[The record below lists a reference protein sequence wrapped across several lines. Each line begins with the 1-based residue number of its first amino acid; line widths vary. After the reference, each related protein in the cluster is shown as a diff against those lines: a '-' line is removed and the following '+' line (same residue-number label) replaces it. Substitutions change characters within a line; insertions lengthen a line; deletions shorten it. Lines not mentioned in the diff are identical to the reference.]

1 MRMTA
6 LHGDFA
12 VRVEDID
19 LSQPMDHATRD
30 KLRDVWM
37 RHGVAVF
44 PGQDLDDE
52 ALAGF
57 AAQFGPL
64 FVHVQKQLLRK
75 TGRKEIMELSNLPGA
90 HAPVTSD
97 LDWHTDQSYTPK
109 PVFGTILHGL
119 IVTRDG
125 GETVFADLAGAW
137 ASMPDDLRAR
147 VDGVTAVYAAEGP
160 RVRPR
165 IVLTNEQR
173 KEIPPVPHPLI
184 RTHPYLDRK
193 ALYLSPMHI
202 RTIDGMSEE
211 DTAALMAELIAHATQ
226 PAHVYTHKWTVGD
239 VVMWDNTSVMH
250 RRLPFPK
257 EQQRYHIRAGFHL
270 PEDRAVP
277 F

>member
-1 MRMTA
+1 MHTA
-6 LHGDFA
+6 PLHGEFA
-12 VRVEDID
+12 VRIEGID
-19 LSQPMDHATRD
+19 LSEPLDAAALD
-30 KLRDVWM
+30 EVRDVWM
-37 RHGVAVF
+37 RHRVAVF

-52 ALAGF
+52 ALARF
-57 AAQFGPL
+57 AERLGPL
-64 FVHVQKQLLRK
+64 FVHVQKQLLRP

-90 HAPVTSD
+90 HAPVTSE

-119 IVTRDG
+119 IVTEDG
-125 GETVFADLAGAW
+125 GETAFADLAGAW

-147 VDGVTAVYAAEGP
+147 VEGVTAVYAAEGP

-165 IVLTNEQR
+165 IVLTDEQR
-173 KEIPPVPHPLI
+173 KEIPPVPHPLV

-193 ALYLSPMHI
+193 SLYLSPMHI

-250 RRLPFPK
+250 RRLPFPADQK
-257 EQQRYHIRAGFHL
+257 RYLIRAGFHL

-277 F
+277 Y

>member
-1 MRMTA
+1 MRATPMTPEF
-6 LHGDFA
+6 G
-12 VRVEDID
+12 VRIEGLD
-19 LSQPMDHATRD
+19 LSRPLGDADRD
-30 KLRDVWM
+30 ELKHHWM
-37 RHGVAVF
+37 RHKVAVF

-52 ALAGF
+52 ALASF
-57 AAQFGPL
+57 AEQLGPL

-109 PVFGTILHGL
+109 PVFGTILHGQ
-119 IVTRDG
+119 IVTADG
-125 GETVFADLAGAW
+125 GETCFADLAGAW
-137 ASMPDDLRAR
+137 ESMPDDLRAR
-147 VDGVTAVYAAEGP
+147 VDGVTALYAAEGP

-165 IVLTNEQR
+165 IVLTDQQR
-173 KEIPPVPHPLI
+173 KEIPPVTHPLI

-193 ALYLSPMHI
+193 SLYLSPMHI

-211 DTAALMAELIAHATQ
+211 ETAVLMADLLAHVTQ

-257 EQQRYHIRAGFHL
+257 DQPRYHIRAGFHL

-277 F
+277 V